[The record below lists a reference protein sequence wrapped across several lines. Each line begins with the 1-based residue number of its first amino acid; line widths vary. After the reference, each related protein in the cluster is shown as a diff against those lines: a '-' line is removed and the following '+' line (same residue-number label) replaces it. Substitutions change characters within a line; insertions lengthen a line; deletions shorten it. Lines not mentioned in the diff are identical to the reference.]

1 MPALIERSE
10 DIVANKPNMT
20 LQKRYGLIGLALIAP
35 TVLILSAVIVYPLIS
50 AIYLSFFS
58 IYTPTLKGAFVGID
72 NYVELLGSSYFWFAL
87 WTTILWTAGTLVLQV
102 IFGVGMALL
111 GYCPG
116 TGVAALG
123 DGSRHAWFG
132 VLGMLVGGAAYAH
145 FYPAIES
152 HILSVGTYGKQ
163 TLPTLTGV
171 SPWWYVAGVAVL
183 AVVVFVLIEK
193 FGPRTRMPHAG

>member
-1 MPALIERSE
+1 MWMLDTPFM
-10 DIVANKPNMT
+10 IVAGLLT
-20 LQKRYGLIGLALIAP
+20 GVVFGVLLQKAHVTRYEVIVGQFLFKDFTVLKVMLTAIVVGAVGVYGMLALGLLEPANMHIKALA
-35 TVLILSAVIVYPLIS
+35 VLGNVLG
-50 AIYLSFFS
+50 
-58 IYTPTLKGAFVGID
+58 GA
-72 NYVELLGSSYFWFAL
+72 
-87 WTTILWTAGTLVLQV
+87 

>member
-1 MPALIERSE
+1 MWMLDTPFM
-10 DIVANKPNMT
+10 IVAGLLT
-20 LQKRYGLIGLALIAP
+20 GVVFGVLLQKAHVTRYEVIVGQFLFKDFTVLKVMLTAIVVGAVGVYGMLALGLLEPANMHIKALA
-35 TVLILSAVIVYPLIS
+35 VLGNVLG
-50 AIYLSFFS
+50 
-58 IYTPTLKGAFVGID
+58 GA
-72 NYVELLGSSYFWFAL
+72 
-87 WTTILWTAGTLVLQV
+87 

-152 HILSVGTYGKQ
+152 HILSVGTYGK
-163 TLPTLTGV
+163 
-171 SPWWYVAGVAVL
+171 
-183 AVVVFVLIEK
+183 
-193 FGPRTRMPHAG
+193 